1 MSQGTATAAAGAEP
15 VERRGSGNTST
26 ARGGDELNL
35 SRCRVKLRLLLRLHG
50 INYSGPADPRGCNG
64 CLAPNSRLHYWRY
77 RPASAVLYFMTGSAR
92 LAALKHHRRAGAK
105 ELIRLTLEGDKVV
118 AEERL
123 LGDRGERIRE
133 VRSGPDGYLYLLT
146 DERDGKLLKVG
157 AS

>member
-1 MSQGTATAAAGAEP
+1 MAFYDGQRFPAWRHSLFIGA
-15 VERRGSGNTST
+15 
-26 ARGGDELNL
+26 
-35 SRCRVKLRLLLRLHG
+35 
-50 INYSGPADPRGCNG
+50 
-64 CLAPNSRLHYWRY
+64 LAQK
-77 RPASAVLYFMTGSAR
+77 A
-92 LAALKHHRRAGAK
+92 
-105 ELIRLTLEGDKVV
+105 LIRLTLEGDKVV